1 MVLSF
6 REFVKEKSN
15 LKLSG
20 TFLDVTE
27 QVSNAMFQINF
38 TQIQKNFQAVSAI
51 INGFLK
57 N

>member
-15 LKLSG
+15 LKLFG

-27 QVSNAMFQINF
+27 KVSNAMFQTNF
-38 TQIQKNFQAVSAI
+38 IQIQKKFQAVSAI

>member
-38 TQIQKNFQAVSAI
+38 IQIQKNFQAVSAI
-51 INGFLK
+51 INGFSK

>member
-38 TQIQKNFQAVSAI
+38 KKKKKNFQAVSAI